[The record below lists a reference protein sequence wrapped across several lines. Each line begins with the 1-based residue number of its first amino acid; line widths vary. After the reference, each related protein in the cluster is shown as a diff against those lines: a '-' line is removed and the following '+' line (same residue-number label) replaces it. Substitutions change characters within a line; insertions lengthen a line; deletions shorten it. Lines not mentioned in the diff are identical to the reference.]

1 MSERVTFTS
10 RNGDTVV
17 GALALPAG
25 AGPAPTLVVVQEW
38 WGLNAQ
44 IEGMVDRFAAAG
56 FVALAPDLY
65 RGVVAKDATEANR
78 LMTELD
84 GQRALA
90 DLEGAVAHLRA
101 HPRGNGKVAITGF
114 CMGGAYALAA
124 ACFVRG
130 LACSVPF
137 YGIPP
142 RHDWKLVDAPIQC
155 HVARHDTWVTPARA
169 EQIQQALAALGK
181 RMDLHVYEADH
192 AFMNERRPEVYAPEA
207 AALAWERAVAF
218 LHQHTD

>member
-10 RNGDTVV
+10 RNGDRIE
-17 GALALPAG
+17 GAIALPPG
-25 AGPAPTLVVVQEW
+25 QGPAPTLVVVQEW
-38 WGLNAQ
+38 WGLNAHV
-44 IEGMVDRFAAAG
+44 ESLVDRFAAEG
-56 FVALAPDLY
+56 FIALAPDLY
-65 RGVVAKDATEANR
+65 RGVVATDATVASQ

-84 GQRALA
+84 GQRALG
-90 DLEGAVAHLRA
+90 DIEGAIAHLRA
-101 HPRGNGKVAITGF
+101 HPRSNGKVAITGF
-114 CMGGAYALAA
+114 CMGGAYSFAA

-130 LACSVPF
+130 LACAVPF

-142 RHDWKLVDAPIQC
+142 RHDWNLVDAPIQC
-155 HVARHDTWVTPARA
+155 HVGRRDTWVTPARA
-169 EQIQQALAALGK
+169 EAIQQILAARGA

-192 AFMNERRPEVYAPEA
+192 AFMNDTRPEVYDPAA